1 MLVVLVD
8 ILLSELGV
16 DILGLK
22 GLFYSTINGL
32 GIDILGL
39 KGLFYST
46 ISDTV

>member
-8 ILLSELGV
+8 ILLSGLGV

-32 GIDILGL
+32 GVDILGL